1 MKKHFVK
8 TENLARLEAGVA
20 SLSIRGARESS
31 WLLVTGRPGE
41 GKTTTL
47 YHWGASEA
55 ACYLT
60 ATQGMTPGRLIAAI
74 ADRMGITQGRN
85 TETAIGAQLAMR
97 QTPIILDEAGFA
109 LDDRAA
115 CLERL
120 RGLTDKSGSP
130 VLLIVMEQDIWK
142 FNQHQQISSRIFNWV
157 EFQPASRADV
167 AAACQ
172 QLAEIEIDAD
182 LVARIHAE
190 TEGRM
195 RSVLNAISRIEGV
208 ARAAGLQRVALADL
222 AKQPLCED
230 YRRGRAAMSRT
241 AARRGGAAA

>member
-47 YHWGASEA
+47 YNWGAAEA
-55 ACYLT
+55 ACYVT
-60 ATQGMTPGRLIAAI
+60 ATQGMTPGRLIATL
-74 ADRMGITQGRN
+74 ADRMGIAQSRT
-85 TETAIGAQLAMR
+85 TEAAIGARLAR
-97 QTPIILDEAGFA
+97 EQIPIILDEAGFA
-109 LDDRAA
+109 LDERAA

-120 RGLTDKSGSP
+120 RSLTDKSGSP
-130 VLLIVMEQDIWK
+130 MILILMDQDLWK
-142 FNQHQQISSRIFNWV
+142 LGQHQQISSRIFNAV
-157 EFQPASRADV
+157 DFVPSTAADV
-167 AAACQ
+167 AVVCQ
-172 QLAEIEIDAD
+172 QLADIEVADD

-195 RSVLNAISRIEGV
+195 RSVLNAISRVEIV
-208 ARAAGLQRVALADL
+208 ARGASKVRMTSADMRG
-222 AKQPLCED
+222 PLCED
-230 YRRGRAAMSRT
+230 YRRGRAVLSRVSS
-241 AARRGGAAA
+241 RRGGAA

>member
-47 YHWGASEA
+47 YNWGATEA

-60 ATQGMTPGRLIAAI
+60 ATQGMTPNRLIAAI
-74 ADRMGITQGRN
+74 ADRLGVAQGKN
-85 TETAIGAQLAMR
+85 AEAAVGAKLAR
-97 QTPIILDEAGFA
+97 EGTPIVLDEAGFCLA
-109 LDDRAA
+109 DSAA

-130 VLLIVMEQDIWK
+130 VVLIMMDQDLWK
-142 FNQHQQISSRIFNWV
+142 LGQHQQISSRIFNSV
-157 EFQPASRADV
+157 DFAPSGAPDV
-167 AAACQ
+167 AEVCR
-172 QLAEIEIDAD
+172 QLSDIEIADD

-195 RSVLNAISRIEGV
+195 RSVLNAISRVEIV
-208 ARAAGLQRVALADL
+208 ARGAGKARMTSADMRG
-222 AKQPLCED
+222 PLCDD
-230 YRRGRAAMSRT
+230 YRRGRAVMSRV
-241 AARRGGAAA
+241 AARRGGAA